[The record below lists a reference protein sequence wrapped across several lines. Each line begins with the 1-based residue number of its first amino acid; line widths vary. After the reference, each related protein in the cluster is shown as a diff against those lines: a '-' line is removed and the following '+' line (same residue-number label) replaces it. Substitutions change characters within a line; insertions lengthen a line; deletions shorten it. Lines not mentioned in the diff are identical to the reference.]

1 MANRNIKGCK
11 MKKVFALIF
20 ALLLLTVSLIAFA
33 EQGTVVTSGGRL
45 NMRKDADERSRIVTK
60 IKNGKTV
67 EVLDHVE
74 GWYHIRF
81 DGQEGYVKEQFI
93 RLLSDAV
100 GKEIYSNGGT
110 LYVHESMDE
119 NSRIVGMINAQQSM
133 TVEAIDSEWA
143 CVSNGKTKGYV
154 LTNDIDQLSEEPL
167 SAVSTSWVEGIL
179 QSEITLY
186 RDPDKKSEVLSTWP
200 KGEGVSVSS
209 YNKDWAIVQ
218 ILDEDACG
226 YARKTSIMLSPM
238 PTLQP
243 DKQTVDESQYISAS
257 KAKAIAEKALK
268 KYPAFNSK
276 KLTCKQGTAFST
288 DGIRGPMFRF
298 NYSNNQGQYV
308 YAAYVHAYTGEL
320 LYTGDYSSYA
330 EQQDIS
336 DLRTAAPA
344 TTQAPSYV
352 YVDGEPVWDRTPE
365 PQSGT
370 DIGQSSARSIADRYL
385 SAKYAKFSQQEFS
398 RVSCLHITDPTEA
411 GGFQVPYYQFDYF
424 MIHGTGE
431 DQREDLA
438 YEIII
443 NAYTKEIEYCSA
455 ASLGEGNG

>member
-1 MANRNIKGCK
+1 
-11 MKKVFALIF
+11 MKHLSKPICIILTLILL
-20 ALLLLTVSLIAFA
+20 ALLVYSSA
-33 EQGTVVTSGGRL
+33 ETGTVVTSGGRL

-67 EVLDHVE
+67 EVLDHVD

-81 DGQEGYVKEQFI
+81 ESQEGYVKEQFI

-100 GKEIYSNGGT
+100 GKEIYSNGET
-110 LYVHESMDE
+110 LYVHELMDE
-119 NSRIVGMINAQQSM
+119 SSRIVGMINAQQSM
-133 TVEAIDSEWA
+133 TVETIDSEWT

-154 LTNDIDQLSEEPL
+154 RTNEIDQLSEEPL
-167 SAVSTSWVEGIL
+167 SAVSKSWVEGIL
-179 QSEITLY
+179 QSDITLY
-186 RDPDKKSEVLSTWP
+186 SDPDKKSEVLSTWP

-209 YNKDWAIVQ
+209 YNTDWAIVQ

-226 YARKTSIMLSPM
+226 YARKTSIKLSPM
-238 PTLQP
+238 PTIQP
-243 DKQTVDESQYISAS
+243 DKQTVDESKYISAS

-268 KYPAFNSK
+268 KYPGFNAK
-276 KLTCKQGTAFST
+276 KLTCKQDTAFST

-352 YVDGEPVWDRTPE
+352 YVDEEPVWDRTPE

-370 DIGQSSARSIADRYL
+370 DIGQSAARSIADRYL

-398 RVSCLHITDPTEA
+398 RVSCHHITDPTEA
-411 GGFQVPYYQFDYF
+411 AGFQVPYYQFDYF
-424 MIHGTGE
+424 LIHGSGE

-443 NAYTKEIEYCSA
+443 NAYTKEIEYCSSY
-455 ASLGEGNG
+455 SLGEGNG

>member
-1 MANRNIKGCK
+1 
-11 MKKVFALIF
+11 
-20 ALLLLTVSLIAFA
+20 
-33 EQGTVVTSGGRL
+33 
-45 NMRKDADERSRIVTK
+45 MRKDADERSRIVTK

-67 EVLDHVE
+67 EVLDHVD

-81 DGQEGYVKEQFI
+81 ESQEGYVKEQFI

-100 GKEIYSNGGT
+100 GKEIYSNGET
-110 LYVHESMDE
+110 LYVHELMDE
-119 NSRIVGMINAQQSM
+119 SSRIVGMINAQQSM
-133 TVEAIDSEWA
+133 TVETIDSEWA

-154 LTNDIDQLSEEPL
+154 RTNEIDQLSEEPA
-167 SAVSTSWVEGIL
+167 SAVSKTWVEGIL

-186 RDPDKKSEVLSTWP
+186 RDPDIKSEVLSTWP
-200 KGEGVSVSS
+200 KGQGVSVSS
-209 YNKDWAIVQ
+209 YNKDWSIVQ
-218 ILDEDACG
+218 ILEEDACG
-226 YARKTSIMLSPM
+226 YARKTSINLSPM
-238 PTLQP
+238 PTIQP
-243 DKQTVDESQYISAS
+243 DKQTVDESQYIPAS

-268 KYPAFNSK
+268 KYPGFNSK
-276 KLTCKQGTAFST
+276 KLTCKQDTAFAT

-320 LYTGDYSSYA
+320 LYTGDYSDFIN
-330 EQQDIS
+330 QQDTS
-336 DLRTAAPA
+336 DLRTAPPK
-344 TTQAPSYV
+344 TTQDPQWWYDDDENVIWAEETPKPS
-352 YVDGEPVWDRTPE
+352 E
-365 PQSGT
+365 GT

-431 DQREDLA
+431 DQR
-438 YEIII
+438 
-443 NAYTKEIEYCSA
+443 
-455 ASLGEGNG
+455 

>member
-1 MANRNIKGCK
+1 MANRNNKGCK
-11 MKKVFALIF
+11 MKKVFAFVF
-20 ALLLLTVSLIAFA
+20 ALLLLTASLIAFA

-67 EVLDHVE
+67 EVLDYVD

-81 DGQEGYVKEQFI
+81 EGQEGYVKEQFI
-93 RLLSDAV
+93 RLLSEAV
-100 GKEIYSNGGT
+100 GKEIYSNGET
-110 LYVHESMDE
+110 LYVHETMDE

-133 TVEAIDSEWA
+133 TVETIDLEWA

-154 LTNDIDQLSEEPL
+154 HTNEIDQLSEEPL

-186 RDPDKKSEVLSTWP
+186 RDPDKKSEVLSTWS
-200 KGEGVSVSS
+200 KGQGVSVSS
-209 YNKDWAIVQ
+209 YNKDWSIVQ
-218 ILDEDACG
+218 ILEEDACG
-226 YARKTSIMLSPM
+226 YARKTSINLSPM
-238 PTLQP
+238 PTIQP

-268 KYPAFNSK
+268 KYPGFNAK
-276 KLTCKQGTAFST
+276 KLTCKQDTAFST

-385 SAKYAKFSQQEFS
+385 STKYAKFSQQEFS
-398 RVSCLHITDPTEA
+398 RVSCHHITDPTEA

>member
-1 MANRNIKGCK
+1 MTNRNNKGCK
-11 MKKVFALIF
+11 MKKVFAFVF
-20 ALLLLTVSLIAFA
+20 ALLLLTASLIAFA

-67 EVLDHVE
+67 EVLDYVD

-81 DGQEGYVKEQFI
+81 EGQEGYVKEQFI
-93 RLLSDAV
+93 RLLSEAV
-100 GKEIYSNGGT
+100 GKEIYSNGET
-110 LYVHESMDE
+110 LYVHETMDE

-133 TVEAIDSEWA
+133 TVETIDLEWA

-154 LTNDIDQLSEEPL
+154 HTNEIDQLSEEPL

-186 RDPDKKSEVLSTWP
+186 RDPDKKSEVLSTWS
-200 KGEGVSVSS
+200 KGQGVSVSS
-209 YNKDWAIVQ
+209 YNKDWSIVQ
-218 ILDEDACG
+218 ILEEDACG
-226 YARKTSIMLSPM
+226 YARKTSINLSPM
-238 PTLQP
+238 PTIQP

-268 KYPAFNSK
+268 KYPGFNAK
-276 KLTCKQGTAFST
+276 KLTCKQDTAFST

>member
-370 DIGQSSARSIADRYL
+370 DIGQSAARSIADRYL

>member
-1 MANRNIKGCK
+1 MTNRNNKGCK
-11 MKKVFALIF
+11 MKKVFAFVF
-20 ALLLLTVSLIAFA
+20 ALLLLTASLIAFA

-67 EVLDHVE
+67 EVLDYVD

-81 DGQEGYVKEQFI
+81 EGQEGYVKEQFI
-93 RLLSDAV
+93 RLLSEAV
-100 GKEIYSNGGT
+100 GKEIYSNGET
-110 LYVHESMDE
+110 LYVHETMDE

-133 TVEAIDSEWA
+133 TVETIDLEWA

-154 LTNDIDQLSEEPL
+154 HTNEIDQLSEEPL

-186 RDPDKKSEVLSTWP
+186 REPDKKSEVLSTWS
-200 KGEGVSVSS
+200 KEQGVSVSS
-209 YNKDWAIVQ
+209 YNKDWSIVQ
-218 ILDEDACG
+218 ILEEDACG
-226 YARKTSIMLSPM
+226 YARKTSINLSPM
-238 PTLQP
+238 PTIQP

-268 KYPAFNSK
+268 KYPGFNAK
-276 KLTCKQGTAFST
+276 KLTCKQDTAFST